1 MMCQLCLQNK
11 KVFLQFFDCLEV
23 FYALPQ
29 TIDHSKL
36 KGLHVFQA
44 RWMFG
49 VLVNADDRRVHV
61 EGVGPAVKTRQATRN
76 VDKSGVARRSEHCQV
91 ND

>member
-1 MMCQLCLQNK
+1 MFAEQNFFFFA
-11 KVFLQFFDCLEV
+11 VFFDWLKV
-23 FYALPQ
+23 FYALSQ

-44 RWMFG
+44 SWMFG